1 MAPVVL
7 KEFILPCDIDT
18 FLKCFWL
25 DSAWYERFL
34 VEKLEDIN
42 VTVGEWAPAQEAVG
56 FIRSVRSA
64 HPSKLSFPG
73 LPTHAE
79 SLKTHIYQ
87 LVDSGNYLT
96 VSIKESNTFRGIP
109 YADYFGVNTEWV
121 VMSQNKASSSF
132 AALSAATSSGARG
145 TSNSSSSNVSS
156 GTVGSAG
163 SGGVGGGT
171 GECSVKI
178 MLDIVFHK
186 HTWLQGTIEANTKA
200 ELLDVYEL
208 WQVCD
213 WRLVPLLTLRVSR
226 LMPTCPLSRSPS
238 VAALMTR
245 ADAVGRGRAPV
256 HAATAGPGGPGGS
269 RRRRHGARA
278 AQRARPQPGDAR
290 GRVRGRVGLDVVV
303 HAARPLPPRHAA
315 PAHPGHVPELHG
327 LVAHGG
333 GPGTVP
339 APPRRQ

>member
-18 FLKCFWL
+18 FLKSFWL

-73 LPTHAE
+73 LPSHAE

-121 VMSQNKASSSF
+121 VMSQNKASSF
-132 AALSAATSSGARG
+132 AALSAAATGARG
-145 TSNSSSSNVSS
+145 GTTTTTTSGN
-156 GTVGSAG
+156 GGGGMG
-163 SGGVGGGT
+163 SGGA

-178 MLDIVFHK
+178 TLDIVFHK

-208 WQVCD
+208 WQVRTC
-213 WRLVPLLTLRVSR
+213 WPAWKHCTHRTSR
-226 LMPTCPLSRSPS
+226 HLNPPS
-238 VAALMTR
+238 
-245 ADAVGRGRAPV
+245 GR
-256 HAATAGPGGPGGS
+256 
-269 RRRRHGARA
+269 
-278 AQRARPQPGDAR
+278 
-290 GRVRGRVGLDVVV
+290 
-303 HAARPLPPRHAA
+303 AARPLGASFGPPGR
-315 PAHPGHVPELHG
+315 PSIRPTPRQLISQ
-327 LVAHGG
+327 
-333 GPGTVP
+333 
-339 APPRRQ
+339 PRRP